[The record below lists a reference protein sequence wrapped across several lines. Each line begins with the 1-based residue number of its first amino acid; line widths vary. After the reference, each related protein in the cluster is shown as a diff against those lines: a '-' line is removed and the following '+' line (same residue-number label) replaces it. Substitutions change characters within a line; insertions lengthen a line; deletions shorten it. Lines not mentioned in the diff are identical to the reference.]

1 MAAPTIA
8 AHPLPEMNSAPA
20 QPVLLVE
27 DDLDLA
33 GNIQDYLEHHGWL
46 VDHAPNGALGLHR
59 LLAESHSVAIL
70 DLRLP
75 GLSGLE
81 LCQRLR
87 AETGTGLPVLM
98 LTAADTLKDRL
109 TGFEAGADDYLAKP
123 FDFKEFLARVKALI
137 KRSNQ
142 TLIEAQVLKFADLE
156 LDLTSKIVT
165 RSGQKIN
172 LTAKEFQLM
181 EYFLRNQEKVIS
193 KAEIAENIWEVE
205 DEGSSN
211 LIEVYVNYLRKKVD
225 KGFPSKL
232 IHTQFGMGYILRQE

>member
-1 MAAPTIA
+1 MVKI
-8 AHPLPEMNSAPA
+8 
-20 QPVLLVE
+20 LLIEDEPKTVQSLKQGLEENNYVVE
-27 DDLDLA
+27 VAYDGNMGHQLA
-33 GNIQDYLEHHGWL
+33 IRNAYQLIISD
-46 VDHAPNGALGLHR
+46 
-59 LLAESHSVAIL
+59 III
-70 DLRLP
+70 P
-75 GLSGLE
+75 GINGLE
-81 LCQRLR
+81 LCRKLR
-87 AETGTGLPVLM
+87 TEGIQTPILM
-98 LTAADTLKDRL
+98 LTALSTTDDKIE
-109 TGFEAGADDYLAKP
+109 GFDAGADDYLAKP

-142 TLIEAQVLKFADLE
+142 TMIEAQVLKFADLE
-156 LDLTSKIVT
+156 LDLTSKIVS

-205 DEGSSN
+205 DENSSN

-225 KGFPSKL
+225 KGFSSKL

>member
-1 MAAPTIA
+1 MVKILLIEDEPKTVQS
-8 AHPLPEMNSAPA
+8 LKQGLEENSYE
-20 QPVLLVE
+20 VE
-27 DDLDLA
+27 VAYDGHMGHQLA
-33 GNIQDYLEHHGWL
+33 TRNAYQLIISD
-46 VDHAPNGALGLHR
+46 
-59 LLAESHSVAIL
+59 III
-70 DLRLP
+70 P
-75 GLSGLE
+75 GINGLE
-81 LCQRLR
+81 LCRKLR
-87 AETGTGLPVLM
+87 AEGIQTPILM
-98 LTAADTLKDRL
+98 LTALSTTDDKIE
-109 TGFEAGADDYLAKP
+109 GFDAGADDYLAKP

-142 TLIEAQVLKFADLE
+142 TMIESQVLKFADLE
-156 LDLTSKIVT
+156 LDLTSKIVS

-205 DEGSSN
+205 DENSSN

>member
-1 MAAPTIA
+1 MG
-8 AHPLPEMNSAPA
+8 NGV
-20 QPVLLVE
+20 PVCGRDRRTKDKLV
-27 DDLDLA
+27 
-33 GNIQDYLEHHGWL
+33 
-46 VDHAPNGALGLHR
+46 
-59 LLAESHSVAIL
+59 
-70 DLRLP
+70 
-75 GLSGLE
+75 
-81 LCQRLR
+81 
-87 AETGTGLPVLM
+87 
-98 LTAADTLKDRL
+98 
-109 TGFEAGADDYLAKP
+109 GFEAGADDYLAKP

-181 EYFLRNQEKVIS
+181 EYFFRNQEKVIS

>member
-1 MAAPTIA
+1 MIKI
-8 AHPLPEMNSAPA
+8 
-20 QPVLLVE
+20 LLIE
-27 DDLDLA
+27 DEPKTVQSLKQGLEENNYTVDVAYDGNMGKQLA
-33 GNIQDYLEHHGWL
+33 NRKTYQLIISD
-46 VDHAPNGALGLHR
+46 
-59 LLAESHSVAIL
+59 III
-70 DLRLP
+70 P
-75 GLSGLE
+75 GINGLE
-81 LCQRLR
+81 LCKMLR
-87 AETGTGLPVLM
+87 NEGIQTPILM
-98 LTAADTLKDRL
+98 LTALSTTDDKLI
-109 TGFEAGADDYLAKP
+109 GFEAGADDYLAKP

-172 LTAKEFQLM
+172 LTAKEYQLM

>member
-1 MAAPTIA
+1 MGKQLATRTAYQLIISDIIIPG
-8 AHPLPEMNSAPA
+8 MN
-20 QPVLLVE
+20 
-27 DDLDLA
+27 
-33 GNIQDYLEHHGWL
+33 
-46 VDHAPNGALGLHR
+46 
-59 LLAESHSVAIL
+59 
-70 DLRLP
+70 
-75 GLSGLE
+75 GLE
-81 LCQRLR
+81 LCKSLR
-87 AETGTGLPVLM
+87 AEGIQTPILM
-98 LTAADTLKDRL
+98 LTALSTTDDKLV
-109 TGFEAGADDYLAKP
+109 GFEAGADDYLAKP

>member
-1 MAAPTIA
+1 MIKILLIEDEPKTVQSLKQGLEENHYTVDVAYDGLMGKQLATRTPYQLIISDIII
-8 AHPLPEMNSAPA
+8 PGMN
-20 QPVLLVE
+20 
-27 DDLDLA
+27 
-33 GNIQDYLEHHGWL
+33 
-46 VDHAPNGALGLHR
+46 
-59 LLAESHSVAIL
+59 
-70 DLRLP
+70 
-75 GLSGLE
+75 GLE
-81 LCQRLR
+81 LCKSLR
-87 AETGTGLPVLM
+87 AEGIQTPILM
-98 LTAADTLKDRL
+98 LTALSTTDDKLV
-109 TGFEAGADDYLAKP
+109 GFEAGADDYLAKP

-142 TLIEAQVLKFADLE
+142 TMIEAQVLKFADLE

-211 LIEVYVNYLRKKVD
+211 LIEVYVNYLRKKID

>member
-1 MAAPTIA
+1 MVKILLIEDEPKTVQS
-8 AHPLPEMNSAPA
+8 LKQGLEENSYE
-20 QPVLLVE
+20 VE
-27 DDLDLA
+27 VAYDGHMGHQLA
-33 GNIQDYLEHHGWL
+33 TRNAYQLIISD
-46 VDHAPNGALGLHR
+46 
-59 LLAESHSVAIL
+59 III
-70 DLRLP
+70 P
-75 GLSGLE
+75 GINGLE
-81 LCQRLR
+81 LCRKLR
-87 AETGTGLPVLM
+87 AEGIQTPILM
-98 LTAADTLKDRL
+98 LTALSTTDDKLE
-109 TGFEAGADDYLAKP
+109 GFDAGADDYLAKP

-142 TLIEAQVLKFADLE
+142 TMIESQVLKFADLE
-156 LDLTSKIVT
+156 LDLTSKMVS

-205 DEGSSN
+205 DENSSN

>member
-1 MAAPTIA
+1 MVKI
-8 AHPLPEMNSAPA
+8 
-20 QPVLLVE
+20 LLIEDEPKTVQSLKQGLEENNYAVE
-27 DDLDLA
+27 VAYDGIMGYQLA
-33 GNIQDYLEHHGWL
+33 TRNAYQLIISD
-46 VDHAPNGALGLHR
+46 
-59 LLAESHSVAIL
+59 III
-70 DLRLP
+70 P
-75 GLSGLE
+75 GLNGLE
-81 LCQRLR
+81 LCRKLR
-87 AETGTGLPVLM
+87 IEGIQTPILM
-98 LTAADTLKDRL
+98 LTALSTTDDKIE
-109 TGFEAGADDYLAKP
+109 GFDAGADDYLAKP

-142 TLIEAQVLKFADLE
+142 TMIEAQVLKFADLE
-156 LDLTSKIVT
+156 LDLSSKIVS

-205 DEGSSN
+205 DENSSN

-225 KGFPSKL
+225 KGFSSKL

>member
-1 MAAPTIA
+1 MIKILLIEDEPKTVQSLKQGLEENHYTVDVAYDGIIGKQLATRTAYQLIISDIIIPG
-8 AHPLPEMNSAPA
+8 MN
-20 QPVLLVE
+20 
-27 DDLDLA
+27 
-33 GNIQDYLEHHGWL
+33 
-46 VDHAPNGALGLHR
+46 
-59 LLAESHSVAIL
+59 
-70 DLRLP
+70 
-75 GLSGLE
+75 GLE
-81 LCQRLR
+81 LCKSLR
-87 AETGTGLPVLM
+87 AEGIQTPILM
-98 LTAADTLKDRL
+98 LTALSTTDDKLV
-109 TGFEAGADDYLAKP
+109 GFEAGADDYLAKP

>member
-1 MAAPTIA
+1 MVKILLIEDEPKTVQS
-8 AHPLPEMNSAPA
+8 LKQGLEENSYE
-20 QPVLLVE
+20 VE
-27 DDLDLA
+27 VAYDGNMGHQLA
-33 GNIQDYLEHHGWL
+33 TRNVYQLIISD
-46 VDHAPNGALGLHR
+46 
-59 LLAESHSVAIL
+59 III
-70 DLRLP
+70 P
-75 GLSGLE
+75 GINGLE
-81 LCQRLR
+81 LCRKLR
-87 AETGTGLPVLM
+87 AEGIQTPILM
-98 LTAADTLKDRL
+98 LTALSTTDDKLE
-109 TGFEAGADDYLAKP
+109 GFDAGADDYLAKP

-142 TLIEAQVLKFADLE
+142 TMIESQVLKFADLE
-156 LDLTSKIVT
+156 LDLTSKIVS

-205 DEGSSN
+205 DENSSN

>member
-1 MAAPTIA
+1 
-8 AHPLPEMNSAPA
+8 
-20 QPVLLVE
+20 
-27 DDLDLA
+27 
-33 GNIQDYLEHHGWL
+33 
-46 VDHAPNGALGLHR
+46 
-59 LLAESHSVAIL
+59 
-70 DLRLP
+70 
-75 GLSGLE
+75 
-81 LCQRLR
+81 
-87 AETGTGLPVLM
+87 
-98 LTAADTLKDRL
+98 
-109 TGFEAGADDYLAKP
+109 LAKP

>member
-1 MAAPTIA
+1 M
-8 AHPLPEMNSAPA
+8 
-20 QPVLLVE
+20 
-27 DDLDLA
+27 
-33 GNIQDYLEHHGWL
+33 
-46 VDHAPNGALGLHR
+46 
-59 LLAESHSVAIL
+59 
-70 DLRLP
+70 
-75 GLSGLE
+75 
-81 LCQRLR
+81 R
-87 AETGTGLPVLM
+87 AEGIQTPILM
-98 LTAADTLKDRL
+98 LTALSTTDDKLV
-109 TGFEAGADDYLAKP
+109 GFEAGADDYLAKP

>member
-1 MAAPTIA
+1 MIKI
-8 AHPLPEMNSAPA
+8 
-20 QPVLLVE
+20 LLIE
-27 DDLDLA
+27 DEPKTVQSLKQGLEENLYTVDVAYDGLMGKQLA
-33 GNIQDYLEHHGWL
+33 TRTAYQLIISD
-46 VDHAPNGALGLHR
+46 
-59 LLAESHSVAIL
+59 III
-70 DLRLP
+70 P
-75 GLSGLE
+75 GINGLE
-81 LCQRLR
+81 LCKFLR
-87 AETGTGLPVLM
+87 SEGIQTPILM
-98 LTAADTLKDRL
+98 LTALSTTDDKLV
-109 TGFEAGADDYLAKP
+109 GFEAGADDYLAKP

-142 TLIEAQVLKFADLE
+142 TMIEAQVLKFADLE
-156 LDLTSKIVT
+156 LDLISKIVT